1 MWSQIEVDVGI
12 VAASLPSLSPLL
24 KLVWTGFTP
33 SRAST
38 PSQVPTLPGFRKS
51 WGKMDEPR
59 TTGPKLDKKYEVEDD
74 SDSEKQLDKRDVSFY
89 DDDDEDEEEEEEVV
103 VGTARTIN
111 ATMVNGFGVVRA
123 VGHTTI

>member
-1 MWSQIEVDVGI
+1 
-12 VAASLPSLSPLL
+12 
-24 KLVWTGFTP
+24 
-33 SRAST
+33 
-38 PSQVPTLPGFRKS
+38 
-51 WGKMDEPR
+51 MDEPR